1 MSDIYD
7 VADIIQ
13 HLVEPMPLNNPPRIE
28 FRSLNPPPAPPPP
41 SIAEPVALAIQL
53 PEKPLLK
60 VPRKDDSIPYHD
72 MGLSS
77 QLRTSIS
84 RSGIEFSNGK

>member
-13 HLVEPMPLNNPPRIE
+13 HIVEPMQINNPPQIE
-28 FRSLNPPPAPPPP
+28 FRSLNPPPPPPP

-60 VPRKDDSIPYHD
+60 VPRKGDSIPYHD